1 MADISTS
8 PWLTEALDRE
18 STKKHFIEYEIFKSS
33 HMAHGII
40 ALHKLG
46 ASENRITDF
55 INTLGKY
62 LEPPDYAN
70 HKGENPDAPAIDEKE
85 LDNLLGKR
93 KHFYEIKN
101 RFKIKLEE
109 SGSLE
114 TFIRNEFPA
123 LSRGMSC
130 SALHGLIHV
139 GYGYNARSPTVVCE
153 GIAYLHHSYS
163 PLLFYNGDSEIS
175 IENFGKGTCSILE
188 VLEQLRSDEK
198 LRELMLD
205 GAKKFAESDW
215 DSSTFQYRLKAL
227 MEEGTDVME
236 YANKINI
243 PCVSADDHVETI
255 QVADWIMK
263 QAIAVYVMSERVNDF
278 FLVHGITGAWSLK
291 QIIPVLKRPDALDA
305 LRTFTCMLFGVYMA
319 QDTPR
324 LMKPPTRPG
333 PTNDTAW
340 KNLIDEALSRPRDEH
355 VFKMIQVTYEV
366 WQENKDSDIRDMC
379 TTAAELCLRNDFSYI
394 KK

>member
-1 MADISTS
+1 MADIPTT
-8 PWLTEALDRE
+8 PWLTEALERE
-18 STKKHFIEYEIFKSS
+18 STKKHFIEYEIFKSN

-62 LEPPDYAN
+62 LEIPDSSN
-70 HKGENPDAPAIDEKE
+70 HKGENPDAPPIDEKE

-93 KHFYEIKN
+93 KYFYEIKN
-101 RFKIKLEE
+101 RFKIKLAE
-109 SGSLE
+109 SDSLE
-114 TFIRNEFPA
+114 AFIQKEFPP

-139 GYGYNARSPTVVCE
+139 GYGYNARNSTVVCE

-163 PLLFYNGDSEIS
+163 PLLFHTGDPEIG
-175 IENFGKGTCSILE
+175 IENFGKGPCSILE
-188 VLEQLRSDEK
+188 ILEQLRSDTK
-198 LRELMLD
+198 LRQVMLD

-227 MEEGTDVME
+227 MVEGTNVME

-243 PCVSADDHVETI
+243 PCVAADAI
-255 QVADWIMK
+255 QIADWILK

-291 QIIPVLKRPDALDA
+291 QIIPLLKRPDALDA
-305 LRTFTCMLFGVYMA
+305 LRTFTCMLLSVYMT

-324 LMKPPTRPG
+324 LLKPPSRSES
-333 PTNDTAW
+333 TNDTAW

-355 VFKMIQVTYEV
+355 VFKMIQVTHEV
-366 WQENKDSDIRDMC
+366 WQENKDNGIKDLC
-379 TTAAELCLRNDFSYI
+379 VTAAELCLRNEFSYV